1 MQSPTLRPVPFVFL
15 LLLILPGP
23 GHSAENVA
31 VLSHHDRG
39 EGYSGV
45 WGYTAPN
52 GTELVFSGTQTG
64 TSILDATDPENAV
77 EIAFIPGPNSGWR
90 EMATFGPY
98 CYIVTETEGAAIQV
112 VSLVNPLAP
121 TLVRT
126 LNPPDVPHTTAHEIK
141 ADPQTG
147 YLYVAGT
154 RNANEQTG
162 LLIFDLNVNPL
173 NPPLR
178 GTWTTYYAH
187 DLSLL
192 NGRAYVACI
201 GDDLIVVLDVS
212 QPGTPPQLTQ
222 WTYPAPIAPH
232 NTWPTPDGNFLVTT
246 DETTNGSLRMWDI
259 SNLALPVQT
268 DTWPSPNN
276 AVVHNAYIRGNYCFM
291 SHYSDGLR
299 VVDITDPYNLVGV
312 GWYDTGNA
320 WGCWCYAADP
330 TIAYISDI
338 QNGTFVLRFTPPS
351 TSVGGSAATP
361 PLALDPLVAAPN
373 PFRASVT
380 VDLNV
385 DPRAAEGLRLAVYDV
400 SGRLVR
406 LLADGAL
413 PAAGPTIRW
422 DGRNSAGVPVASGVY
437 TLRLDGPGEVRASR
451 RLVRLP

>member
-1 MQSPTLRPVPFVFL
+1 
-15 LLLILPGP
+15 
-23 GHSAENVA
+23 
-31 VLSHHDRG
+31 
-39 EGYSGV
+39 
-45 WGYTAPN
+45 
-52 GTELVFSGTQTG
+52 
-64 TSILDATDPENAV
+64 
-77 EIAFIPGPNSGWR
+77 
-90 EMATFGPY
+90 
-98 CYIVTETEGAAIQV
+98 V

-154 RNANEQTG
+154 RNGAQQTG

-178 GTWTTYYAH
+178 GTWTTLYSH

-201 GDDLIVVLDVS
+201 NDDLISVLNVS
-212 QPGTPPQLTQ
+212 QPGTPTLLAQ
-222 WTYPAPIAPH
+222 WTYPPPVAPH

-246 DETTNGSLRMWDI
+246 DEVTQGSLRMWDI

-276 AVVHNAYIRGNYCFM
+276 AVVHNAYLRGNYCFM
-291 SHYSDGLR
+291 SHYADGLR
-299 VVDITDPYNLVGV
+299 VVDVSDPYNLTGV

-320 WGCWCYAADP
+320 WGCWCFAADP

-338 QNGTFVLRFTPPS
+338 QNGTFVLKFTPPS
-351 TSVGGSAATP
+351 TSVGGSASTP
-361 PLALDPLVAAPN
+361 PLALDPLVASPN
-373 PFRASVT
+373 PFRSSVA
-380 VDLNV
+380 VQMNV
-385 DPRAAEGLRLAVYDV
+385 ATPAAGYRLAVYDV
-400 SGRLVR
+400 TGRLVR
-406 LLADGAL
+406 LLADGPL
-413 PAAGPTIRW
+413 PANPTLRW
-422 DGRNSAGVPVASGVY
+422 DGRNAAGAPVASGVY
-437 TLRLDGPGEVRASR
+437 TLRLDGPGIGGVSR